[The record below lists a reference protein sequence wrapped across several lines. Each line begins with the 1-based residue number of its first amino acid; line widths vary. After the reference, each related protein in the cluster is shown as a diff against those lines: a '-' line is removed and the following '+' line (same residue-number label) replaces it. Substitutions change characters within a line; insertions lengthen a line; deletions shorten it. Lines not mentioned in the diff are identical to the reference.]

1 MSDDSTVGRSAL
13 VTGGARGIGLASA
26 TRLARDGY
34 GVVLF
39 DRDGDVAAA
48 AARKLTEEGLKA
60 RPFSGD
66 VVSRESI
73 GEALDFAIAEFGD
86 LKAVVS
92 NAGMAEVVPLLEI
105 DDETWSRVMDVNVT
119 GAFFCI
125 QEAARRMV
133 STGGGAA
140 VLISS
145 TNAFEPEQNLAAYSV
160 AKAAVYNFVKSAAL
174 DLTHLGVRVNGI
186 APGFVLTRRATWL
199 TEDPELGPAY
209 LETIPARRFAEPA
222 DIGDVVGFLVSED
235 ARYMFGQTLV
245 VDGGHSIGVPL
256 PEMKIERP
264 LDPATP
270 AEDA

>member
-1 MSDDSTVGRSAL
+1 MAEDLAAGRSAL

-39 DRDGDVAAA
+39 DRDGDVAEEEAA
-48 AARKLTEEGLKA
+48 KLVAEGLDAK
-60 RPFSGD
+60 PFAGD

-73 GEALDFAIAEFGD
+73 AAALDFAIAEFGP
-86 LKAVVS
+86 LQAVVS
-92 NAGMAEVVPLLEI
+92 NAGLAEVVPLLETG
-105 DDETWSRVMDVNVT
+105 DETWSRVMDINVN

-125 QEAARRMV
+125 REAARRMV
-133 STGGGAA
+133 ESGGGTA

-145 TNAFEPEQNLAAYSV
+145 TNAFEPEQNLVAYSV
-160 AKAAVYNFVKSAAL
+160 AKAAVYNLVKAAAL
-174 DLTHLGVRVNGI
+174 DLAHLGVRVNGV

-209 LETIPARRFAEPA
+209 LETIPAGRFADPA
-222 DIGDVVGFLVSED
+222 DIGDVVGFLASED
-235 ARYMFGQTLV
+235 SRYMYGHTIV

-256 PEMKIERP
+256 PEQKIER
-264 LDPATP
+264 D
-270 AEDA
+270 

>member
-1 MSDDSTVGRSAL
+1 MGKDSATGRGAL
-13 VTGGARGIGLASA
+13 ITGGARGIGLACA

-39 DRDGDVAAA
+39 DRDGDVAEEEAG
-48 AARKLTEEGLKA
+48 KLTAEGLRA
-60 RPFSGD
+60 RGYAGD
-66 VVSRESI
+66 VASRESI
-73 GEALDFAIAEFGD
+73 SAALDLTIEEFGE

-92 NAGMAEVVPLLEI
+92 NAGRAEVVPLLDTSDDTWNEVMEI
-105 DDETWSRVMDVNVT
+105 NVT

-133 STGGGAA
+133 KNDGGGAA

-145 TNAFEPEQNLAAYSV
+145 TNAFEPEQSLVAYSV

-174 DLTHLGVRVNGI
+174 DLAHLGVRVNGI

-209 LETIPARRFAEPA
+209 LKTIPVGRFADPA
-222 DIGDVVGFLVSED
+222 DIGDVAGFLCSDD
-235 ARYMFGQTLV
+235 ARYIYGQSIV

-256 PEMKIERP
+256 PEQTIERP
-264 LDPATP
+264 A
-270 AEDA
+270 